1 MYITEYTQERAFLLS
16 RLSFPTPNDAQV
28 GVFWFDAV
36 SGEALNQRIRYGEHT
51 HSFYELQLVFSG
63 SCAYECQGE
72 TVELTA
78 GDALLIPPQT
88 THRLLQFS
96 QDLLK
101 ISVAYFL
108 EDAYAQMLPKV
119 SSQRVRMMPEICS
132 AVDQIF
138 RTASQGNIFGPGIV
152 YGKILEILQ
161 LIYSGIGLVFFE
173 PEKRHIDSRFFVA
186 KAYIANNSTRLLT
199 CEKVA
204 CECGYSTKHLSRIF
218 QNCTGKSL
226 YAYIVD
232 ARLKRATEL
241 LMDQGKTVKEISML
255 MGFEKESSFV
265 SFFKRHYGVTP
276 GNFRKEKSQA
286 QQLVFRSRIRK

>member
-1 MYITEYTQERAFLLS
+1 MYITEYTQERALLLG
-16 RLSFPTPNDAQV
+16 RLNFPAADATQI

-51 HSFYELQLVFSG
+51 HSFYELQMVFSG
-63 SCAYECQGE
+63 NCAYECQGE
-72 TVELTA
+72 EAELSA
-78 GDALLIPPQT
+78 GEALLIPSQT
-88 THRLLQFS
+88 PHKCLHFS

-101 ISVAYFL
+101 ISVAFFI
-108 EDAYAQMLPKV
+108 EDAYVQMMPKI
-119 SSQRVRMMPEICS
+119 SLQKVRMTPEIYS
-132 AVDQIF
+132 TVDQIF
-138 RTASQGNIFGPGIV
+138 RTASQGNMFGPGII

-161 LIYSGIGLVFFE
+161 LIYSGMGLVFFE
-173 PEKRHIDSRFFVA
+173 PEKKLIDSRFFVA
-186 KAYIANNSTRLLT
+186 KAYIANNSTSLLT

-255 MGFEKESSFV
+255 MGFENESSFV

-276 GNFRKEKSQA
+276 GNFRKEKSQS
-286 QQLVFRSRIRK
+286 QQLVFQSRIRK